1 MTNSITRT
9 APSVKSVYVPGVD
22 FATACSGTKYK
33 NRDDLLMIV
42 LDPGSYVCGCFTVS
56 TMPSAPV
63 IWSKNNNEKNSN
75 LKQRSIFLVNAGNA
89 NAFTGEEG
97 SLACEEK
104 ADALSALFN
113 CEKKNIFFASTG
125 VIGEQLPYKKIIE
138 KFGLL
143 KENLSC
149 HNFREASEAILT
161 TDSKPKTYK
170 SQFKIY
176 NKSFTI
182 SGFAKG
188 SGMIF
193 PNMATMLAFIF
204 TDFQIDKN
212 TLSLYTQKAVDESF
226 NRITVDGD
234 TSTSDTVFVSTT
246 NKETLEI
253 SIEKR
258 PKALR
263 DFYKELKNA
272 MVNLAKKIVMDG
284 EGAKKFIEITVKNAK
299 NVSRAKK
306 ICFSIAN
313 SLLVKTAIAGEDANW
328 GRLVMAIGKSKI
340 NVDIKKLKILMQG
353 FLLCEN
359 GKGIEIPDED
369 LLSKA
374 LKNNKIDIVIDL
386 AEGNKKFTAW
396 TSDLTEEYIRI
407 NADYRS

>member
-1 MTNSITRT
+1 MTKSKTRVN
-9 APSVKSVYVPGVD
+9 PNRKPVYIPGVD

-42 LDPGSYVCGCFTVS
+42 LDPGSYVFGCFTVS

-63 IWSKNNNEKNSN
+63 IWSRDNNKEDIN
-75 LKQRSIFLVNAGNA
+75 LKQKSILLVNAGNA

-97 SLACEEK
+97 LLACQKK
-104 ADALSALFN
+104 ATALSKLFN
-113 CEKKNIFFASTG
+113 CDKNNIFFASTG
-125 VIGEQLPYKKIIE
+125 VIGEQLPYKKIIK
-138 KFGLL
+138 KFGFL
-143 KENLSC
+143 KEKLSC
-149 HNFREASEAILT
+149 HNFIEASRAILT
-161 TDSKPKTYK
+161 TDLTPKTYK
-170 SQFKIY
+170 STFKIY

-204 TDFQIDKN
+204 TDFQIDKD
-212 TLSLYTQKAVDESF
+212 TLSYFTQKAVNESF

-253 SIEKR
+253 SIDKR
-258 PKALR
+258 PKALS
-263 DFYKELKNA
+263 DFYKELKKA

-284 EGAKKFIEITVKNAK
+284 EGARKFIEVTVKNAR
-299 NVSRAKK
+299 NVARAKK

-340 NVDIKKLKILMQG
+340 NLDIKKLKIFMQG

-359 GKGIEIPDED
+359 GKGIEITDEGR
-369 LLSKA
+369 LTKA
-374 LKNNKIDIVIDL
+374 LEKNKVAIVIDL

-396 TSDLTEEYIRI
+396 TSDLTEEYIKI

>member
-1 MTNSITRT
+1 MTKFKTLA
-9 APSVKSVYVPGVD
+9 APSRKSLYVPGVD
-22 FATACSGTKYK
+22 FATVCSGTKYK

-63 IWSKNNNEKNSN
+63 IWSKNNNEKDSN

-104 ADALSALFN
+104 ARALSALFN

-125 VIGEQLPYKKIIE
+125 VIGEQLPYKKIIK
-138 KFGLL
+138 KFGFL

-149 HNFREASEAILT
+149 HNFREASKAILT
-161 TDSKPKTYK
+161 TDLIPKTYK
-170 SQFKIY
+170 SEFKIY

-182 SGFAKG
+182 SAFAKG

-212 TLSLYTQKAVDESF
+212 TLSLFTQKAVDESF

-299 NVSRAKK
+299 NVARAKK

-328 GRLVMAIGKSKI
+328 GRLVMAIGKSRI
-340 NVDIKKLKILMQG
+340 NLNIKKLKIFMQG

-359 GKGIEIPDED
+359 GKGIEITDD
-369 LLSKA
+369 GSLSKA
-374 LKNNKIDIVIDL
+374 LKKNKVAIVIDL